1 MNLLIRRCFEPDS
14 IAFMKPAAVVAGVFD
29 FDGKEGGDDGE
40 GEGEEGE
47 DQDVH
52 CSGSEALERQLESA
66 LLGRDEEPDDVSK
79 MLPREIGGEESMRGV
94 ETVRGVDVL
103 NRSRAGELQRP
114 RGVHAL

>member
-47 DQDVH
+47 D
-52 CSGSEALERQLESA
+52 E
-66 LLGRDEEPDDVSK
+66 DEDGDDDVNGVITTLLVPIHLRK
-79 MLPREIGGEESMRGV
+79 SMQVLRTYLQKPKLSTYTSQCGV
-94 ETVRGVDVL
+94 IYL
-103 NRSRAGELQRP
+103 S
-114 RGVHAL
+114 

>member
-47 DQDVH
+47 D
-52 CSGSEALERQLESA
+52 E
-66 LLGRDEEPDDVSK
+66 DEDGDDDVNVLRTTLLVPIHLRK
-79 MLPREIGGEESMRGV
+79 SMQVLRTYLQKPKLSTYTSQCGV
-94 ETVRGVDVL
+94 IYL
-103 NRSRAGELQRP
+103 S
-114 RGVHAL
+114 

>member
-47 DQDVH
+47 D
-52 CSGSEALERQLESA
+52 E
-66 LLGRDEEPDDVSK
+66 DEDCDDDVNVLITTLLVPIHLRK
-79 MLPREIGGEESMRGV
+79 SMQVLRTYLQKPKLSTYTSQCGV
-94 ETVRGVDVL
+94 IYL
-103 NRSRAGELQRP
+103 S
-114 RGVHAL
+114 